1 MWCANKKKRK
11 HVKRS
16 WHVMISRMLKVSIC
30 FTRCN
35 TKQEIVWK
43 FAGALIMPQIHCY
56 AVLYIRLWMWALQVT
71 PGLKAVSWIF
81 LQHQYLQCWQLIA
94 APVCLKWPWP
104 AELWTLYPCPFN
116 MDSYIVAP
124 LECGVVRHNWLCEC
138 AILLFWE
145 GLEYKSFVLKNENR
159 DGVLF
164 LFSYQATRVENGTIP
179 MVSTCSRRVVYGQV
193 KDWFL
198 RSSY

>member
-1 MWCANKKKRK
+1 MWCANEKENMWRTQGFWRLLQEMQ
-11 HVKRS
+11 HR
-16 WHVMISRMLKVSIC
+16 
-30 FTRCN
+30 
-35 TKQEIVWK
+35 QEIVWK
-43 FAGALIMPQIHCY
+43 LWSCHKSTAPLYCTLDSECGLFRSLLAGGQSDTVAASIFAMLAAYSGSCVPETALSC
-56 AVLYIRLWMWALQVT
+56 
-71 PGLKAVSWIF
+71 
-81 LQHQYLQCWQLIA
+81 
-94 APVCLKWPWP
+94 
-104 AELWTLYPCPFN
+104 WTLNSLSCPFN
-116 MDSYIVAP
+116 MDIYVVAP
-124 LECGVVRHNWLCEC
+124 LGCGVARHNWLCEW

-164 LFSYQATRVENGTIP
+164 LFRYQATRVENGTIP

>member
-1 MWCANKKKRK
+1 MGSSGP
-11 HVKRS
+11 S
-16 WHVMISRMLKVSIC
+16 WPDCSRLDIVAASIFAML
-30 FTRCN
+30 
-35 TKQEIVWK
+35 
-43 FAGALIMPQIHCY
+43 
-56 AVLYIRLWMWALQVT
+56 
-71 PGLKAVSWIF
+71 
-81 LQHQYLQCWQLIA
+81 A
-94 APVCLKWPWP
+94 AYSGSCVPETTLTC
-104 AELWTLYPCPFN
+104 WTLNSLLCPFN
-116 MDSYIVAP
+116 MDIYIDAP
-124 LECGVVRHNWLCEC
+124 LECGVVRHNWLCEW

-198 RSSY
+198 RSSYLKAKLIYMCKITILYVWYLKIMFNAYALCLWI